1 MAYPTSVL
9 RSSEKEE
16 KMKTSAWLN
25 RLSCLILVTGIFVL
39 AVGVYLHGQVA
50 SNEVYDFIKKASSA
64 TWVNQPLPLNVIPT
78 GTKVVFNDR
87 KNDRKGFVRYVNN
100 SVLEDGQKYP
110 LSVLQ
115 THPEWKNGG
124 MIIGYYP
131 NVDIPANAKFSAKV
145 GFLNGAKASDGVTFE
160 VSVYDIAA
168 RGGRRLIQHQAKHDG
183 KLDEISADLK
193 SYAGKKL
200 RIELRVYAGNSSA
213 QDWAVWQKASVVTTP
228 MLATAKLSTA
238 VKTTPQARAQV
249 QKTAT
254 LKPSTLQ
261 MVKMKPLLLK
271 PIGTPPPKHDV
282 TYLGPVEVEE
292 PIALSEHIYR
302 DNKNRGVF
310 YFLPREINLI
320 RGRDAGS
327 YKINAVWTQDKKIK
341 ATFFLSSNINP
352 SDVKILEEAVRKKY
366 GRSAV
371 LRPLPYDEAKI
382 IDMEGWG
389 DWEIEDIRLPSFG
402 SLEGEMPIN
411 VTMTP
416 ESMAELKPLL
426 EKEGLTA
433 GMHIK
438 SAADEREIPI
448 KVGLRYF
455 VGSFH
460 SPLEEV
466 NFTFNNKDSTFTIH
480 NVKNFSDFPLKVDN
494 VNLRFNF
501 ANRDETYRALK
512 CDPEII
518 IPPGEEGAITVQLAP
533 QPLLK
538 EELKKVIGEPVAKP
552 KKKSLLDAALD
563 IVKEKAGEKVKEEV
577 KERAGIDIPETEA
590 YIDPEVNQFFKNSL
604 RSYWLEV
611 SPDFDCQEC
620 LDNIWGKIEV
630 VSYIERMRKINIEV
644 LDNVFDPSQYDTSL
658 QIEKVHVEIKSPYL
672 SPQPKE
678 GLIASVDLTKDKTMD
693 AVLVYLPMSGEPL
706 EFSFKIKAITKTGES
721 GESFDWELVTDSL
734 DLTIGVFQISE
745 LFR

>member
-1 MAYPTSVL
+1 MRNSI
-9 RSSEKEE
+9 S
-16 KMKTSAWLN
+16 LN
-25 RLSCLILVTGIFVL
+25 RLSCLILITGIFIL
-39 AVGVYLHGQVA
+39 AAGAYLHSQAA
-50 SNEVYDFIKKASSA
+50 SSEVYDFIKKASSA
-64 TWVNQPLPLNVIPT
+64 TWVNQPLPLNAVPT
-78 GTKVVFNDR
+78 QTRVVFNDR
-87 KNDRKGFVRYVNN
+87 KNDKKGFVRYANN
-100 SVLEDGQKYP
+100 AVLEDGKKYS

-115 THPEWKNGG
+115 THPEWKSGG
-124 MIIGYYP
+124 WIIGYYP
-131 NVDIPANAKFSAKV
+131 NVDIPANARFSARL
-145 GFLNGAKASDGVTFE
+145 GFLNGAIASDGVTFQ
-160 VSVYDIAA
+160 VYVYDYAT
-168 RGGRRLIQHQAKHDG
+168 RGGLRIVNHQAKHDG
-183 KLDEISADLK
+183 KLDDISADLK

-200 RIELRVYAGNSSA
+200 RIEMRVYAGNSST
-213 QDWAVWQKASVVTTP
+213 QDWAVWQEASIVTTP
-228 MLATAKLSTA
+228 MLATAKVSTA
-238 VKTTPQARAQV
+238 VKTAPLARAQA

-254 LKPSTLQ
+254 LKPGAIQ
-261 MVKMKPLLLK
+261 MVKMKPLLLR
-271 PIGTPPPKHDV
+271 PIGTAPPKHDV

-292 PIALSEHIYR
+292 PIALSEHIFQ
-302 DNKNRGVF
+302 DNKNRAVY
-310 YFLPREINLI
+310 YFLPKEINLI

-341 ATFFLSSNINP
+341 ATFFLSADINP

-371 LRPLPYDEAKI
+371 LRPLPYDEAGI

-438 SAADEREIPI
+438 SAAVEREIPI

-466 NFTFNNKDSTFTIH
+466 NFTFDNKDSTLTIH

-494 VNLRFNF
+494 VNLRFSF
-501 ANRDETYRALK
+501 ANRDETYRALR
-512 CDPEII
+512 CDPEVI

-538 EELKKVIGEPVAKP
+538 EELKKVTGEPVAKP

-604 RSYWLEV
+604 RSYWLEI
-611 SPDFDCQEC
+611 SPDFSCQEC
-620 LDNIWGKIEV
+620 LDTIWGKIEV
-630 VSYIERMRKINIEV
+630 VSYIERMRKINIEI

-658 QIEKVHVEIKSPYL
+658 QIEKVHIEIKSPYL
-672 SPQPKE
+672 SPQARE
-678 GLIASVDLTKDKTMD
+678 GLIASADLTKDKTMD

>member
-1 MAYPTSVL
+1 
-9 RSSEKEE
+9 
-16 KMKTSAWLN
+16 MKTSAMPN
-25 RLSCLILVTGIFVL
+25 RLSWAILVMCICVL
-39 AVGVYLHGQVA
+39 AAGVHLPGQVA
-50 SNEVYDFIKKASSA
+50 SNEAYNFIKNARSA
-64 TWVNQPLPLNVIPT
+64 TWVNQPLPLNAVPT
-78 GTKVVFNDR
+78 QTKIIFNDR
-87 KNDRKGFVRYVNN
+87 KNDKKGFVRYLNN
-100 SVLEDGQKYP
+100 AVLEDGQKYA

-124 MIIGYYP
+124 VIIGYYP

-145 GFLNGAKASDGVTFE
+145 GFLRGASASDGVIFE

-168 RGGRRLIQHQAKHDG
+168 RGGRRLIRHQAKHDG

-200 RIELRVYAGNSSA
+200 RIELKVYAGNSSA
-213 QDWAVWQKASVVTTP
+213 QDWAVWQKASIVTMP
-228 MLATAKLSTA
+228 LLATAKVSTA
-238 VKTTPQARAQV
+238 IKTTSKARAQV
-249 QKTAT
+249 QKKPTIKPGMLQKMPT
-254 LKPSTLQ
+254 LTLR
-261 MVKMKPLLLK
+261 

-302 DNKNRGVF
+302 DNKNRAVY
-310 YFLPREINLI
+310 YFLPREINMI

-341 ATFFLSSNINP
+341 ATFFLSADINP
-352 SDVKILEEAVRKKY
+352 SDVKILEEAVKKKY

-371 LRPLPYDEAKI
+371 LRPLPYDEAEI

-438 SAADEREIPI
+438 SAAVEREIPI

-466 NFTFNNKDSTFTIH
+466 NFAFNNKDSTLTIH

-501 ANRDETYRALK
+501 ANKDETYRALR
-512 CDPEII
+512 CDPEVI
-518 IPPGEEGAITVQLAP
+518 IPPGEEAAVTVQLAP

-538 EELKKVIGEPVAKP
+538 EELKKVTGEPVAKP

-620 LDNIWGKIEV
+620 LDNIWSKVEV
-630 VSYIERMRKINIEV
+630 VSYIERMRKINVEV
-644 LDNVFDPSQYDTSL
+644 LDNVFDPSQYETSL

-678 GLIASVDLTKDKTMD
+678 GLITSMDLTKDKMMD
-693 AVLVYLPMSGEPL
+693 AVLVYLPISGEPL
-706 EFSFKIKAITKTGES
+706 EFSFKIKAITETGES
-721 GESFDWELVTDSL
+721 RESFDWELVTDSL

-745 LFR
+745 LFK

>member
-1 MAYPTSVL
+1 
-9 RSSEKEE
+9 
-16 KMKTSAWLN
+16 MKTSVKPN
-25 RLSCLILVTGIFVL
+25 RLSWAILVMGICVL
-39 AVGVYLHGQVA
+39 AAGVHLPGQVT
-50 SNEVYDFIKKASSA
+50 SNEAYNFIKNARSA
-64 TWVNQPLPLNVIPT
+64 TWVNRPLPLGKVPT
-78 GTKVVFNDR
+78 SEKVSFNDR
-87 KNDRKGFVRYVNN
+87 KNDKKGFVRYVNN
-100 SVLEDGQKYP
+100 AVLEDGQKYT

-124 MIIGYYP
+124 VIIGYYP

-145 GFLNGAKASDGVTFE
+145 GFLRGASASDGVIFE
-160 VSVYDIAA
+160 VSVYDIVA
-168 RGGRRLIQHQAKHDG
+168 RGGRRLIRHQAKHDG

-200 RIELRVYAGNSSA
+200 RIELKVYAGNSSA
-213 QDWAVWQKASVVTTP
+213 QDWAVWQQASITAP
-228 MLATAKLSTA
+228 PILAAAKVSTA
-238 VKTTPQARAQV
+238 IKTAPKARAQV
-249 QKTAT
+249 QKTPGMLQKMPT
-254 LKPSTLQ
+254 LTLRP
-261 MVKMKPLLLK
+261 V
-271 PIGTPPPKHDV
+271 GTLPPKHDV

-292 PIALSEHIYR
+292 PIALSEHIFH
-302 DNKNRGVF
+302 DNKNRAVY
-310 YFLPREINLI
+310 YFLPREINMI
-320 RGRDAGS
+320 RGRDVGS

-341 ATFFLSSNINP
+341 ATFFLSADINP
-352 SDVKILEEAVRKKY
+352 PDIKILEEAVRKKY

-371 LRPLPYDEAKI
+371 LRPLPYDEAEI

-438 SAADEREIPI
+438 SAAVEREIPI

-455 VGSFH
+455 VGSFY

-466 NFTFNNKDSTFTIH
+466 NFTFNNKDSTLTIH

-494 VNLRFNF
+494 VNLRFSF
-501 ANRDETYRALK
+501 ANRNETYRALR
-512 CDPEII
+512 CDPEVII
-518 IPPGEEGAITVQLAP
+518 TPGEEAAITVQLAP

-538 EELKKVIGEPVAKP
+538 EELKKVTGETVSKP

-620 LDNIWGKIEV
+620 LDNIWSKVEV
-630 VSYIERMRKINIEV
+630 VSYIERMRKINVEV

-658 QIEKVHVEIKSPYL
+658 QIEKVHIEIKSLYL

-678 GLIASVDLTKDKTMD
+678 GLLASVDLTKDKTID
-693 AVLVYLPMSGEPL
+693 AVLVYLPISGEPL
-706 EFSFKIKAITKTGES
+706 EFSFKIKAVTKTGES
-721 GESFDWELVTDSL
+721 GESFDWEIVTDSL

-745 LFR
+745 LFK